1 MNTTNVRGGV
11 LVLVGF
17 LAGVLWCA
25 LLALVTLARFVSSDL
40 EGFRRWLD
48 RGLA

>member
-1 MNTTNVRGGV
+1 MNTRAAV

-25 LLALVTLARFVSSDL
+25 VLALVTLARFVSSDL
-40 EGFRRWLD
+40 DGFRRWLD
-48 RGLA
+48 RGLPA